1 MVDKQ
6 LGGHITNRESFE
18 IRSSIGRI
26 INLVTSNQQID
37 IDGSDKS
44 DESAS
49 TRFNINFVCDD
60 RVPRKAITY
69 GQEIQQTVL
78 LLLEFCTES
87 KVKKTIT
94 INVWNSKNKEST
106 VQISIHDRKLV
117 MSQQELE
124 SALKIKSA
132 EHPYGNDRLYLV

>member
-1 MVDKQ
+1 M
-6 LGGHITNRESFE
+6 
-18 IRSSIGRI
+18 
-26 INLVTSNQQID
+26 
-37 IDGSDKS
+37 
-44 DESAS
+44 
-49 TRFNINFVCDD
+49 
-60 RVPRKAITY
+60 
-69 GQEIQQTVL
+69 L

-94 INVWNSKNKEST
+94 INVWNSKNKAST
-106 VQISIHDRKLV
+106 VQVSIHDRKLV